1 MAVRRLARLGEAGP
15 RAQAVLLD
23 MSAGGTYYVMDGA
36 KELNAANLRAF
47 MAAYAA
53 GSLLPQASGP
63 VQTITVTAALTHV
76 PAGGA
81 DDEDVNPWEVALN
94 CILCPIT
101 CPIMCCFRCCLGCC
115 MLTALGAAV
124 GASNMSGPNGREM

>member
-1 MAVRRLARLGEAGP
+1 
-15 RAQAVLLD
+15 
-23 MSAGGTYYVMDGA
+23 
-36 KELNAANLRAF
+36 
-47 MAAYAA
+47 
-53 GSLLPQASGP
+53 
-63 VQTITVTAALTHV
+63 V